1 LKVAANMTA
10 AIEANAKGANP
21 TALQT
26 VIAMARSDSHVT
38 PVMVSSNG
46 PMSLATAADVM
57 PSERVATLLSSL
69 QAPTLASGASVP
81 YLAINRGGK
90 RPHVGDEGERKSF
103 TSQLATQLQKL
114 QNDSSIQRLL
124 TGDDI
129 NVAPIAVRTHSHL
142 IVSDDDDDDVI
153 AIDPTEMKRSNVNHI
168 PKKAKVEG
176 VKVDVKVE
184 TSSSSSLS
192 SSSLSSLSSLS
203 SSSSSSSSSRPSM
216 EIQVCRLM
224 KWLQSALTFT
234 RPPRD
239 IIQKITTACS
249 NQDAYTVFE
258 WYQYVAYWYQSC
270 GWNFIP

>member
-1 LKVAANMTA
+1 
-10 AIEANAKGANP
+10 
-21 TALQT
+21 
-26 VIAMARSDSHVT
+26 
-38 PVMVSSNG
+38 
-46 PMSLATAADVM
+46 
-57 PSERVATLLSSL
+57 
-69 QAPTLASGASVP
+69 
-81 YLAINRGGK
+81 
-90 RPHVGDEGERKSF
+90 
-103 TSQLATQLQKL
+103 
-114 QNDSSIQRLL
+114 
-124 TGDDI
+124 
-129 NVAPIAVRTHSHL
+129 
-142 IVSDDDDDDVI
+142 VSDDDDDDVI
-153 AIDPTEMKRSNVNHI
+153 AFDPTEMKRSNVNHI

-176 VKVDVKVE
+176 DVKVE

-192 SSSLSSLSSLS
+192 SL
-203 SSSSSSSSSRPSM
+203 SSSSSRPSM